1 MHLKAKRGI
10 SINIVVKENSMEE
23 TILIALIS
31 ALGVKE
37 IWNIIKKKIDIN
49 AKKQERENNIYVDQ
63 IDLLTNKVEQLE
75 VKIDELIKENL
86 HLKVKIVKMESR
98 ILLTAKNRVKK

>member
-1 MHLKAKRGI
+1 MRPKGRRDTNQGT
-10 SINIVVKENSMEE
+10 VVKADNMEE

-49 AKKQERENNIYVDQ
+49 AKKEDSQ
-63 IDLLTNKVEQLE
+63 IDRLTDKISSLE
-75 VKIDELIKENL
+75 VKIDELIQENMN
-86 HLKVKIVKMESR
+86 LKVKLAKMEER

>member
-1 MHLKAKRGI
+1 
-10 SINIVVKENSMEE
+10 MEE

-49 AKKQERENNIYVDQ
+49 AKKQERENNIYIDQ

-98 ILLTAKNRVKK
+98 ILLTAKNRIKK

>member
-1 MHLKAKRGI
+1 MHLKGKRHTNQ
-10 SINIVVKENSMEE
+10 NIVVKADNMEE

-49 AKKQERENNIYVDQ
+49 AKKEDDQ
-63 IDLLTNKVEQLE
+63 IERLTEKISSLE
-75 VKIDELIKENL
+75 VKIDELIQENL
-86 HLKVKIVKMESR
+86 NLKVKVAKMEER

>member
-1 MHLKAKRGI
+1 MHLKGKRHT
-10 SINIVVKENSMEE
+10 NQNTVVKADNMEE

-49 AKKQERENNIYVDQ
+49 AKKEDDQ
-63 IDLLTNKVEQLE
+63 IERLTEKISSLE
-75 VKIDELIKENL
+75 VKIDELIQENL
-86 HLKVKIVKMESR
+86 NLKVKVAKMEER

>member
-1 MHLKAKRGI
+1 
-10 SINIVVKENSMEE
+10 MEE

-49 AKKQERENNIYVDQ
+49 AKKEDSH
-63 IDLLTNKVEQLE
+63 IDMLV
-75 VKIDELIKENL
+75 VKIEGLESKINTLIEENIQ
-86 HLKVKIVKMESR
+86 LKVKIAKMEER
-98 ILLTAKNRVKK
+98 IIFNAKNRIKK